1 MSGWARHLAWPAA
14 LLGLV
19 YFAAKG
25 YVPADKPDQFHWNE
39 FARLPVVDG
48 GRVKP
53 LDTFARVSLQILSA
67 RQEIKDEKGELVGS
81 AVQWLAE
88 VWSSPDMF
96 TGPAAKLKVFRVDQ
110 SELLSF
116 LQLPARPGFFRYSF
130 QEILPK
136 FPALLRE
143 HAKVEEIPD
152 KARNPFQKA
161 VFKFGEHI
169 AMYQSIVRRRIPLVI
184 PPTDSKGE
192 WQSIYAMTEPIRQEL
207 IRQYVDSMRAQGKT
221 IDDIP
226 AADQLRIEIKAE
238 EMALEFLPKV
248 SPAAA
253 AFVKI
258 TDQFRADKVQ
268 GFNDAVAAFRD
279 QFASQLVDS
288 ERSMCRFEAAFNHL
302 APFYHCAVL
311 YVIVVVLTSLSWV
324 GGGEWLRRPAMGLA
338 TATFLAHTAALIA
351 RMVIQQRPPVT
362 NLYSSAI
369 FIGWG
374 CAGLLILLEW
384 WYRNGIGV
392 LLAGATGA
400 TTLVI
405 AHYLSLSGDTLEM
418 MQAVLDTNFW
428 LATHVTTVTLGYTA
442 SFVAG
447 FLGVLYILRGVV
459 TPTLTPSAGKTIS
472 TMTYGVIC
480 FAMLLSF
487 VGTVLGG
494 IWADQSWGRFWG
506 WDPKENGAV
515 LIVIWNAL
523 ILHAR
528 WAGIVKQRGMALLAV
543 FGNIV
548 TAWSWFG
555 TNQLGVG
562 LHSYGFTSGVSRWLV
577 IFWTSMMVVMT
588 IGMMPER
595 WWWSHRAAAASPSRP
610 RSEKT
615 RRQPAPVA

>member
-1 MSGWARHLAWPAA
+1 
-14 LLGLV
+14 
-19 YFAAKG
+19 
-25 YVPADKPDQFHWNE
+25 
-39 FARLPVVDG
+39 
-48 GRVKP
+48 
-53 LDTFARVSLQILSA
+53 
-67 RQEIKDEKGELVGS
+67 
-81 AVQWLAE
+81 
-88 VWSSPDMF
+88 
-96 TGPAAKLKVFRVDQ
+96 
-110 SELLSF
+110 
-116 LQLPARPGFFRYSF
+116 
-130 QEILPK
+130 
-136 FPALLRE
+136 
-143 HAKVEEIPD
+143 
-152 KARNPFQKA
+152 
-161 VFKFGEHI
+161 
-169 AMYQSIVRRRIPLVI
+169 
-184 PPTDSKGE
+184 
-192 WQSIYAMTEPIRQEL
+192 
-207 IRQYVDSMRAQGKT
+207 
-221 IDDIP
+221 
-226 AADQLRIEIKAE
+226 
-238 EMALEFLPKV
+238 
-248 SPAAA
+248 
-253 AFVKI
+253 
-258 TDQFRADKVQ
+258 
-268 GFNDAVAAFRD
+268 
-279 QFASQLVDS
+279 
-288 ERSMCRFEAAFNHL
+288 
-302 APFYHCAVL
+302 
-311 YVIVVVLTSLSWV
+311 
-324 GGGEWLRRPAMGLA
+324 
-338 TATFLAHTAALIA
+338 
-351 RMVIQQRPPVT
+351 MVIQQRPPVT

-400 TTLVI
+400 TSLVI

-459 TPTLTPSAGKTIS
+459 TPTLTVAAGKTIS

-528 WAGIVKQRGMALLAV
+528 WAGIVKQRGMAVLAV

-562 LHSYGFTSGVSRWLV
+562 LHSYGFTSGVSKWLA
-577 IFWTSMMVVMT
+577 IFWAAMLLVMA

-595 WWWSHRAAAASPSRP
+595 WWWSHQSAAAPGRRP
-610 RSEKT
+610 RSEPL
-615 RRQPAPVA
+615 RRQPAPIA